1 MKKFASIN
9 KRSSQLFLTKRA
21 QTFLKMA
28 SIYDEFGDYKM
39 AEAIQAEAFKYSK
52 YIKVAQDLS
61 DDEVSDLNDTADVN
75 EDIENIPLE
84 NTRDFVDSL
93 AHPELR
99 HPVLN
104 SIPLEFKLGKD
115 HGYLTG
121 SDLGLHHGAVT
132 YIEKINGFN
141 DVVKL
146 LLSWLSAGGNNIH
159 KSLVSVSVNY
169 RNLKAELNTLD
180 FTTTDETKRYINII
194 LDDNTSF
201 NKSLGAALAAYY
213 KNSNF
218 LFSNFF
224 QLMKN
229 IKEGNID
236 AQNVA
241 TIKQLIENGKQ
252 DIDFSIKRKNEVIEA
267 LPELPSNPELA
278 DKVVFY
284 LYKKLIKRETT
295 LEDISKTDIK
305 KLSLAILYG
314 NNESLLNIVFSK
326 FTNDP
331 LLE

>member
-1 MKKFASIN
+1 MLKKLV
-9 KRSSQLFLTKRA
+9 KC
-21 QTFLKMA
+21 LKVL
-28 SIYDEFGDYKM
+28 KQ
-39 AEAIQAEAFKYSK
+39 IQ
-52 YIKVAQDLS
+52 
-61 DDEVSDLNDTADVN
+61 
-75 EDIENIPLE
+75 
-84 NTRDFVDSL
+84 SL
-93 AHPELR
+93 L
-99 HPVLN
+99 
-104 SIPLEFKLGKD
+104 
-115 HGYLTG
+115 
-121 SDLGLHHGAVT
+121 
-132 YIEKINGFN
+132 
-141 DVVKL
+141 
-146 LLSWLSAGGNNIH
+146 NNIY

-229 IKEGNID
+229 IKEGSID

-252 DIDFSIKRKNEVIEA
+252 DIDFSLKRKKEVIEA
-267 LPELPSNPELA
+267 LSELPSDPELA
-278 DKVVFY
+278 EKIVFY

-305 KLSLAILYG
+305 KLSLAILYA
-314 NNESLLNIVFSK
+314 FSYS
-326 FTNDP
+326 FF
-331 LLE
+331 